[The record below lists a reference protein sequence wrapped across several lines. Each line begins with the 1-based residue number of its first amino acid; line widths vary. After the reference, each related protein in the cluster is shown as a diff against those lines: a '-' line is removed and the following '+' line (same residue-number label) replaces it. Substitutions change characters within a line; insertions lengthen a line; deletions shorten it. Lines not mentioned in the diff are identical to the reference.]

1 MSTTPDAK
9 HVEKEN
15 PDGEE
20 EDDDEEE
27 FEGEGNTFYDQAN
40 SDATKHFSVFTLINY
55 TRFGRRRR

>member
-27 FEGEGNTFYDQAN
+27 FEGEGKKFYDQAY
-40 SDATKHFSVFTLINY
+40 SDTAKHSSAFILINC
-55 TRFGRRRR
+55 TRFCRGRR